1 MAVKCRSGASGDG
14 AVGNPVAA
22 CGLARASS
30 CVEAVPFCL
39 TNHPRRGVRVLCFQK
54 KEVNPKKKLGRV
66 RLTATLSSPSP
77 PDCRML
83 RRGASHLHMFKE
95 RYSTSEPSFSRR

>member
-77 PDCRML
+77 PGLQDASTRGFSSPHVQRTLLNL
-83 RRGASHLHMFKE
+83 RAFIQ
-95 RYSTSEPSFSRR
+95 

>member
-39 TNHPRRGVRVLCFQK
+39 TTHPAEGFMYCVF
-54 KEVNPKKKLGRV
+54 KKKR
-66 RLTATLSSPSP
+66 
-77 PDCRML
+77 
-83 RRGASHLHMFKE
+83 
-95 RYSTSEPSFSRR
+95 